1 MEVIMINININHRV
15 YSVDLEL
22 NCYADEHARPAISLT
37 GAVGSEFEYEPIA
50 RATVNIP
57 EFNQQMRQSGAF
69 CVMDDWKEETW
80 NVLAPSEFT
89 EDTPWTFI
97 KDYSE
102 NMGIQQGLIEHN
114 IIEKMHISVRS
125 GFEFVP
131 LVLIKDEELVAQ
143 WREQKALVDKKRAMK
158 VYKSILADIKKSYK

>member
-57 EFNQQMRQSGAF
+57 EFNEEMRRSGAF
-69 CVMDDWKEETW
+69 SNLDEWDDRTFNNERII
-80 NVLAPSEFT
+80 T
-89 EDTPWTFI
+89 EDHPWTFI

-102 NMGIQQGLIEHN
+102 NQGMLQQLVDNGIVEDLYT
-114 IIEKMHISVRS
+114 KVAC
-125 GFEFVP
+125 GFSYAD
-131 LVLIKDEELVAQ
+131 LVLIQDKDLVAQ
-143 WREQKALVDKKRAMK
+143 WKEQKAAVDKKRAMET
-158 VYKSILADIKKSYK
+158 YRSIVTSINESHK